1 MISETFDMLI
11 MMMHKY
17 DNRLY
22 ESMDTYDRRNWMRE
36 KRKENYFIV
45 PVYSIVHFIVDFA
58 CAYLMYRSVI
68 GSGNWEISF
77 LLYNFCAFAL
87 QMPIGLL
94 ADRWNRNALCAI
106 AGCGLVAAAYGLVLM
121 NTVLAVLIAG
131 IGNAL
136 FHVGGGIEMLNRSKG
151 KAGILG
157 VFVSPGAAG
166 IYLGTL
172 LGKQLHSASYA
183 ALLLLAASVLL
194 LFYIEQRGG
203 RRFRSENPPLDFPK
217 AEWNTFL
224 LPIGCFLFV
233 VCLRSY
239 LGMTAN
245 YPWKSIGG
253 WGIAFLA
260 AVVLGKMLGGF
271 LADWLGVKKA
281 VALSLG
287 VAAISYLLSYIPWCG
302 IIAVFCFQM
311 TMPITLWAMGKLLH
325 QSRGFAFGIL
335 TFGLF
340 LGNVPVFFGYNQ
352 LLSRSVGFAGA
363 AFLSLLLLLWG
374 LRKMEAGWERT

>member
-1 MISETFDMLI
+1 
-11 MMMHKY
+11 
-17 DNRLY
+17 
-22 ESMDTYDRRNWMRE
+22 MRE
-36 KRKENYFIV
+36 QKEGNYFIV
-45 PVYSIVHFIVDFA
+45 PAYSAVHFIVDFA
-58 CAYLMYRSVI
+58 CAYLMFRSVK
-68 GSGNWEISF
+68 GLENWEISL

-106 AGCGLVAAAYGLVLM
+106 AGCVLVAAAYGMVSVS
-121 NTVLAVLIAG
+121 TVLAVSIAG

-172 LGKQLHSASYA
+172 LGKHSDSYPYA
-183 ALLLLAASVLL
+183 ALLLLAASILL
-194 LFYIEQRGG
+194 LFYVGQRGG
-203 RRFRSENPPLDFPK
+203 RHFRSENPPLDLPK
-217 AEWNTFL
+217 ADWNTFL
-224 LPIGCFLFV
+224 FPIGCFLLV

-239 LGMTAN
+239 LGMTAS
-245 YPWKSIGG
+245 YPWKSVGS
-253 WGIAFLA
+253 WGLVFLA

-271 LADWLGVKKA
+271 LADWVGVRKA

-287 VAAISYLLSYIPWCG
+287 VAAICYLFSYIPWCG

-340 LGNVPVFFGYNQ
+340 LGNIPVFFGFNQ
-352 LLSRSVGFAGA
+352 LLSRTAGFAGA
-363 AFLSLLLLLWG
+363 ALVSLFLLLWG
-374 LRKMEAGWERT
+374 LRKLEVRWERT